1 MDNTN
6 GNLPTFASKMSKPF
20 ILRYENPKIFMII
33 ESACDSHENPSSSN
47 SKMPDW
53 IPCDNPHP
61 QKLLF
66 TIWVVAQKFS
76 LISLF
81 YWF

>member
-1 MDNTN
+1 MVFTGWCDEPFLPTRPYPDLQPHRCFGKETNMDNTN

-47 SKMPDW
+47 SKMPD
-53 IPCDNPHP
+53 
-61 QKLLF
+61 
-66 TIWVVAQKFS
+66 
-76 LISLF
+76 
-81 YWF
+81 